1 MKKEGCLFLPVFFVG
16 VFLAN
21 LLKYKT
27 GDLCRI
33 LNIWILEQ
41 FAYSSISPERLFWQ
55 LLWKRGKFA
64 FFFFLFGEGCGYA
77 VASTVW
83 LCLLTGTFG
92 FFLAMAIADL
102 GIRGV
107 AVAFVGLLPQ
117 AFFYVAAVLWCRF
130 CGKNSRQYRPPVC
143 NPKIRIKQAV
153 ESVVF
158 YGVAVILIIGG
169 VFAEAYI
176 NIPLLKM
183 IVKNF

>member
-1 MKKEGCLFLPVFFVG
+1 MPVFFVG

-77 VASTVW
+77 
-83 LCLLTGTFG
+83 
-92 FFLAMAIADL
+92 AMAIADL

-158 YGVAVILIIGG
+158 YGVAVILVIGG

>member
-1 MKKEGCLFLPVFFVG
+1 M
-16 VFLAN
+16 
-21 LLKYKT
+21 
-27 GDLCRI
+27 
-33 LNIWILEQ
+33 
-41 FAYSSISPERLFWQ
+41 
-55 LLWKRGKFA
+55 
-64 FFFFLFGEGCGYA
+64 
-77 VASTVW
+77 ASTVW

-130 CGKNSRQYRPPVC
+130 CGKNSRQYRSPVC
-143 NPKIRIKQAV
+143 NTKIRIKQAV

-158 YGVAVILIIGG
+158 YGVAVILVIGG

>member
-1 MKKEGCLFLPVFFVG
+1 MPVFFVG

-41 FAYSSISPERLFWQ
+41 FAYSSISPERLFCSCF
-55 LLWKRGKFA
+55 GNGESSH
-64 FFFFLFGEGCGYA
+64 FFLFVWGRMRICGGIDGM
-77 VASTVW
+77 VVSSDRNIWIFSCNGDCGSWNPWCCSCVCRSAST
-83 LCLLTGTFG
+83 GH
-92 FFLAMAIADL
+92 
-102 GIRGV
+102 
-107 AVAFVGLLPQ
+107 
-117 AFFYVAAVLWCRF
+117 FYVAAVLWCRF

-158 YGVAVILIIGG
+158 YGVAVILVIGG

-183 IVKNF
+183 IVKIF

>member
-1 MKKEGCLFLPVFFVG
+1 MKKEGCLFLPVFFVS

-21 LLKYKT
+21 LIKYRE

-41 FAYSSISPERLFWQ
+41 FAYSSLSPEKLFWQ
-55 LLWKRGKFA
+55 LLWKRGTFA
-64 FFFFLFGEGCGYA
+64 SFFFLLGEWCGYA
-77 VASTVW
+77 MASTIL

-107 AVAFVGLLPQ
+107 AVAFVSVFPQ
-117 AFFYVAAVLWCRF
+117 VFLYVAAVLWCRV
-130 CGKNSRQYRPPVC
+130 CGKNRKQYQPLVSDL
-143 NPKIRIKQAV
+143 KIRMKQAA

-158 YGVAVILIIGG
+158 YGVAVILVIGG
-169 VFAEAYI
+169 VFAETYI
-176 NIPLLKM
+176 NTPILKM
-183 IVKNF
+183 IVKIF

>member
-1 MKKEGCLFLPVFFVG
+1 
-16 VFLAN
+16 
-21 LLKYKT
+21 
-27 GDLCRI
+27 
-33 LNIWILEQ
+33 
-41 FAYSSISPERLFWQ
+41 
-55 LLWKRGKFA
+55 
-64 FFFFLFGEGCGYA
+64 
-77 VASTVW
+77 
-83 LCLLTGTFG
+83 
-92 FFLAMAIADL
+92 MAIADL

-130 CGKNSRQYRPPVC
+130 CGKNSRQYRSPEC

-158 YGVAVILIIGG
+158 YGVAVILVIGG

>member
-1 MKKEGCLFLPVFFVG
+1 MKKERCLFLPVFFVG

-21 LLKYKT
+21 LLKYKA

-33 LNIWILEQ
+33 LNMWILEQ
-41 FAYSSISPERLFWQ
+41 FAYSSLSPERLFWQ

-64 FFFFLFGEGCGYA
+64 FFFFLFGEWCGYA
-77 VASTVW
+77 VASTVL

-92 FFLAMAIADL
+92 FFLAMAVADL

-107 AVAFVGLLPQ
+107 AVACVSLLPQ
-117 AFFYVAAVLWCRF
+117 AFLYVAAVLWCRF
-130 CGKNSRQYRPPVC
+130 CGKNRRKYRPSVY
-143 NPKIRIKQAV
+143 NLKIRMRQAA

-158 YGVAVILIIGG
+158 YGVAVILVIGG
-169 VFAEAYI
+169 VFAETYI

-183 IVKNF
+183 IVKKF